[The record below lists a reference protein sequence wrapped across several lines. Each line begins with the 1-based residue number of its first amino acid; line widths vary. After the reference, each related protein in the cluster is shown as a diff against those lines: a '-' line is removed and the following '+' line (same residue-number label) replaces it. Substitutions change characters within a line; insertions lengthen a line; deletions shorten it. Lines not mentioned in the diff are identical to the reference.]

1 MAWSSN
7 LSMWFWSLQFA
18 LLNPVLAVLLT
29 TVFGAS
35 GSEAGVVLAISNAA
49 GLVASTVIPAA
60 ADRHGK
66 YVTGM
71 VCSALCGIAFVG
83 VLLATESLVVAAAS
97 MALLGAPTSVGA
109 TLLFAQLRHV
119 GAAPDALVRTRAVVS
134 FAWVVGPPLS
144 TLITSVAPGRTVLL
158 LIGGI
163 GLVNLLTST
172 LASRSARV
180 RSGIRSRPARSEGAS
195 VRVRDAFRAPRVWA
209 AMAVFVTLQ
218 TLNIAAGTTMGLFV
232 STELRAPLPWAG
244 AALGLAALAE
254 IPALVVLGRL
264 LRVWSA
270 HALVLSGASVG
281 AAYYLAVALVES
293 PVVLVLLQPLNAWFF
308 ATVAGVG
315 LTTFQDMIPAP
326 GLATGAFANTGQV
339 AAVLSGGFIALVA
352 GRPGGY
358 DTLYWICA
366 GTAGLVAVS
375 LIVRVGW
382 RRGRCAGPPLSRSA
396 SARQGGRLG

>member
-7 LSMWFWSLQFA
+7 LSVWFWSLQFA

-49 GLVASTVIPAA
+49 GFVASTVIPAA

-71 VCSALCGIAFVG
+71 VCSALCGVAFVA
-83 VLLATESLVVAAAS
+83 VLLATESLVVAAAG

-109 TLLFAQLRHV
+109 TLLFAQLRHA

-163 GLVNLLTST
+163 GLVNLVTST
-172 LASRSARV
+172 RASRSARV
-180 RSGIRSRPARSEGAS
+180 RLGRRSRPARSEGAS
-195 VRVRDAFRAPRVWA
+195 VRLRDVFSEPRVWA
-209 AMAVFVTLQ
+209 AIAVFVTLQ
-218 TLNIAAGTTMGLFV
+218 TLNTAAGTTMGLFV
-232 STELRAPLPWAG
+232 TTELRAPLPWAG

-254 IPALVVLGRL
+254 IPALLVIGRL
-264 LRVWSA
+264 VQSWSA
-270 HALVLSGASVG
+270 RALLLLGATVG
-281 AAYYLAVALVES
+281 AAYYLAVATVEV
-293 PVVLVLLQPLNAWFF
+293 PLAVVLLQPLNAWFF

-315 LTTFQDMIPAP
+315 LTTFQNLIPAP
-326 GLATGAFANTGQV
+326 GLATGTFANTGQV
-339 AAVLSGGFIALVA
+339 AAVLAGGLIALVA
-352 GRPGGY
+352 ERPGGY
-358 DTLYWICA
+358 GTLYWIAA
-366 GTAGLVAVS
+366 GTAGCIALSLV
-375 LIVRVGW
+375 LPG
-382 RRGRCAGPPLSRSA
+382 GPARDRIRS
-396 SARQGGRLG
+396 